1 MSNPIQR
8 LDMHGPAQQIG
19 RVRQTERE
27 EDFQQELE
35 NKEPKKQ
42 AARGEDEDSEGE
54 HDARRDEDK
63 ACGPRLPDEAGGQ
76 IDLTA

>member
-8 LDMHGPAQQIG
+8 LDVHGPALPIG
-19 RVRQTERE
+19 RVRHAERE
-27 EDFQQELE
+27 EDFQQELAD
-35 NKEPKKQ
+35 KDPKRR
-42 AARGEDEDSEGE
+42 AAPAEEED
-54 HDARRDEDK
+54 DAEEAPRRDEDK